1 MDWLTEGFIAKASLT
16 TFNDIVVY
24 VQSFSSNIHRAKKM
38 KVEKAFVMEALQSD
52 GIPYIGAL
60 SSGYDIGL
68 VIVEEGLN
76 KKIRNYRPIG
86 LPTV

>member
-1 MDWLTEGFIAKASLT
+1 MDWLAEGIIAKFSLT
-16 TFNDIVVY
+16 SFNDIVVY

-38 KVEKAFVMEALQSD
+38 TVEKAFVMEALQSD

-68 VIVEEGLN
+68 VIVEEELN
-76 KKIRNYRPIG
+76 KKIRYYRPIS